1 VQLRQKISA
10 RTTASFGEAIRVA
23 AQSLR
28 SSKLRSFLT
37 LLGIILST
45 TTLIAV
51 MSVIHGMDRYIAES
65 VSDMGSDGFRVV
77 RFAFIGNWDP
87 KKFLELQ
94 RKNPLLNRDEYFFIR
109 QRAQMIS
116 DIGLQSG
123 RNADLRFGSERL
135 DAARIEGVTANVGA
149 MSNYQ
154 PAQGRFLTD
163 IDNDKKLWRC
173 FIGSDVKDR
182 FFPNVDAVGKTVLVN
197 GRSFE
202 IVGVSKPLGSVFG
215 QSRDSFVVVPIEV
228 YFQMFGRRVQM
239 AYLAKA
245 IDQGHHLQA
254 QDEIRSLLRSYRH
267 LRPGVD
273 DSFSIISSDS
283 LSGAWASMT
292 GAIAATAVAIVSVF
306 MVVGGVVIMNIMLA
320 VVSER
325 TQEIGIRK
333 SLGARKRDILN
344 QFLAE
349 SSMLSGSGGLIG
361 VGIAW
366 ALTILVR
373 ETTPIPMSM
382 PLTAVLLAVSMSVAV
397 GLFFGIYPAR
407 RAAQLDPIEAL
418 RVER

>member
-1 VQLRQKISA
+1 M
-10 RTTASFGEAIRVA
+10 
-23 AQSLR
+23 
-28 SSKLRSFLT
+28 
-37 LLGIILST
+37 LGIILST

-94 RKNPLLNRDEYFFIR
+94 RKNPWLNRDEYNFVR
-109 QRAQMIS
+109 QRAQLIS

-123 RNADLRFGSERL
+123 RQADLRFGNERL
-135 DAARIEGVTANVGA
+135 DGARIEGVTPNVGA

-154 PAQGRFLTD
+154 AAQGRFLTD
-163 IDNDKKLWRC
+163 VDNDKKLWRC
-173 FIGSDVKDR
+173 FIGSDVKER
-182 FFPNVDAVGKTVLVN
+182 FFPNIDAVGKSLMVN

-202 IVGVSKPLGSVFG
+202 VVGVSKPLGSVFG

-228 YFQMFGRRVQM
+228 FFQIFGRRVQM

-254 QDEIRSLLRSYRH
+254 QDEIRALLRGYRH
-267 LRPGVD
+267 LRPAAD
-273 DSFSIISSDS
+273 DSFAIISSDS

-292 GAIAATAVAIVSVF
+292 GAIAATAIAIVSVF

-361 VGIAW
+361 VGLAWIVTIAVSQ
-366 ALTILVR
+366 L
-373 ETTPIPMSM
+373 TPIPMSM
-382 PLTAVLLAVSMSVAV
+382 PLSAVLLALTMSVAV

>member
-1 VQLRQKISA
+1 M
-10 RTTASFGEAIRVA
+10 RVA
-23 AQSLR
+23 AHSLR

-94 RKNPLLNRDEYFFIR
+94 RKNPWLNRDEYAFLR
-109 QRAQMIS
+109 QRAQLIS

-123 RNADLRFGSERL
+123 RQADLRFGNERL
-135 DAARIEGVTANVGA
+135 DGARIEGVTPNVGA

-154 PAQGRFLTD
+154 AAQGRFLTD
-163 IDNDKKLWRC
+163 VDNDKKLWRC
-173 FIGSDVKDR
+173 FIGSDVKER
-182 FFPNVDAVGKTVLVN
+182 FFPNIDAVGKSLMVN

-202 IVGVSKPLGSVFG
+202 VVGVSKPLGSVFG

-228 YFQMFGRRVQM
+228 FFQIFGRRVQM

-254 QDEIRSLLRSYRH
+254 QDEIRALLRGYRH
-267 LRPGVD
+267 LRPAAD
-273 DSFSIISSDS
+273 DSFAIISSDS

-292 GAIAATAVAIVSVF
+292 GAIAATAIAVVSVF

-361 VGIAW
+361 VGLAWIITIAVSQ
-366 ALTILVR
+366 L
-373 ETTPIPMSM
+373 TPIPMSM
-382 PLTAVLLAVSMSVAV
+382 PLSAVLLALTMSVAV

>member
-1 VQLRQKISA
+1 MTSPRN
-10 RTTASFGEAIRVA
+10 TASFGEAVRVA
-23 AQSLR
+23 AHSLR

-77 RFAFIGNWDP
+77 RFAFTGNWDP

-94 RKNPLLNRDEYFFIR
+94 RKNPWLNREEYNFVR
-109 QRAQMIS
+109 QRAQLIS

-123 RNADLRFGSERL
+123 RQADLRFGNERL
-135 DAARIEGVTANVGA
+135 DGARIEGVTPNVGA

-154 PAQGRFLTD
+154 AAQGRFLTD
-163 IDNDKKLWRC
+163 VDNDKKLWRC
-173 FIGSDVKDR
+173 FIGNDVKER
-182 FFPNVDAVGKTVLVN
+182 FFPNIDAVGKSLMVN

-202 IVGVSKPLGSVFG
+202 VVGVSKPLGSVFG

-228 YFQMFGRRVQM
+228 FFQIFGRRVQM

-254 QDEIRSLLRSYRH
+254 QDEIRALLRGYRH
-267 LRPGVD
+267 LRPAAD
-273 DSFSIISSDS
+273 DSFAIISSDS

-292 GAIAATAVAIVSVF
+292 GAIAATAIAIVSVF

-361 VGIAW
+361 VGLAWMITIAVSQ
-366 ALTILVR
+366 L
-373 ETTPIPMSM
+373 TPIPMSM
-382 PLTAVLLAVSMSVAV
+382 PLSAVLLALTMSVAV

>member
-1 VQLRQKISA
+1 MTSPRN
-10 RTTASFGEAIRVA
+10 TASFGEAVRVA
-23 AQSLR
+23 AHSLR

-77 RFAFIGNWDP
+77 RFAFTGNWDP

-94 RKNPLLNRDEYFFIR
+94 RKNPWLNREEYNFVR
-109 QRAQMIS
+109 QRAQLIS

-123 RNADLRFGSERL
+123 RQADLRFGNERL
-135 DAARIEGVTANVGA
+135 DGARIEGVTPNVGA

-154 PAQGRFLTD
+154 AAQGRFLTD
-163 IDNDKKLWRC
+163 VDNDKKLWRC
-173 FIGSDVKDR
+173 FIGNDVKER
-182 FFPNVDAVGKTVLVN
+182 FFPNIDAVGKSLKVN

-202 IVGVSKPLGSVFG
+202 VVGVSKPLGSVFG

-228 YFQMFGRRVQM
+228 FFQIFGRRVQM

-254 QDEIRSLLRSYRH
+254 QDEIRALLRGYRH
-267 LRPGVD
+267 LRPAAD
-273 DSFSIISSDS
+273 DSFAIISSDS

-292 GAIAATAVAIVSVF
+292 GAIAATAIAIVSVF

-361 VGIAW
+361 VGLAWMITIAVSQ
-366 ALTILVR
+366 L
-373 ETTPIPMSM
+373 TPIPMSM
-382 PLTAVLLAVSMSVAV
+382 PLSAVLLALTMSVAV

>member
-1 VQLRQKISA
+1 MTKISG
-10 RTTASFGEAIRVA
+10 RSTASFGEAIRVA

-28 SSKLRSFLT
+28 ASKLRSFLT

-87 KKFLELQ
+87 KKFLEFQ
-94 RKNPLLNRDEYFFIR
+94 RRNPLLNREEYNFIR
-109 QRAQMIS
+109 QRAQLIRE
-116 DIGLQSG
+116 IGLQSG
-123 RNADLRFGSERL
+123 RQADLRFGNERL
-135 DAARIEGVTANVGA
+135 DAARIEGMTPNVGA

-154 PAQGRFLTD
+154 AEQGRFISE
-163 IDNDKKLWRC
+163 IDNEKKLWRC
-173 FIGSDVKDR
+173 FIGSDVKER
-182 FFPNVDAVGKTVLVN
+182 FFPNIDAVGKTILVN
-197 GRSFE
+197 GYAFE
-202 IVGVSKPLGSVFG
+202 VVGVSKPLGSVFG
-215 QSRDSFVVVPIEV
+215 QSRDAFVVVPMEV
-228 YFQMFGRRVQM
+228 FFQMFGRRVQIS
-239 AYLAKA
+239 YVAKA
-245 IDQGHHLQA
+245 LDQSHHLQA
-254 QDEIRSLLRSYRH
+254 QDEVRALLRGYRH
-267 LRPGVD
+267 LRPGAD
-273 DSFSIISSDS
+273 DTFTVISSDS
-283 LSGAWASMT
+283 LSSAWANMT
-292 GAIAATAVAIVSVF
+292 GAIAATAVAVVSVF

-333 SLGARKRDILN
+333 SLGARQRDILN

-349 SSMLSGSGGLIG
+349 SSMLSGAGGLIG
-361 VGIAW
+361 VAIAF
-366 ALTILVR
+366 LVTVLVR

-382 PLTAVLLAVSMSVAV
+382 PMTAVMLAVSMSVAV

-407 RAAQLDPIEAL
+407 RAAKLDPIEAL

>member
-1 VQLRQKISA
+1 MQLPRKLSA
-10 RTTASFGEAIRVA
+10 RTTASFGEAVRVA

-87 KKFLELQ
+87 KKFLEFQ
-94 RKNPLLNRDEYFFIR
+94 RRNPLLNRDEYQFIR
-109 QRAQMIS
+109 QRAQLIS
-116 DIGLQSG
+116 EIGLQSG
-123 RNADLRFGSERL
+123 RQADLRFGNERL
-135 DAARIEGVTANVGA
+135 EGARIEGVTPNVGA
-149 MSNYQ
+149 MTNYQ
-154 PAQGRFLTD
+154 AAQGRFLTD
-163 IDNDKKLWRC
+163 VDNDKKLWRC
-173 FIGSDVKDR
+173 FIGSDIKER
-182 FFPNVDAVGKTVLVN
+182 FFPNIDAVGKLLTVN

-202 IVGVSKPLGSVFG
+202 VVGVSKPLGSVFG

-228 YFQMFGRRVQM
+228 FFQMYGRRVQM
-239 AYLAKA
+239 AYIAKA

-254 QDEIRSLLRSYRH
+254 QDEIRALLRGYRH
-267 LRPGVD
+267 LRPAAED
-273 DSFSIISSDS
+273 TFAIISSDS

-292 GAIAATAVAIVSVF
+292 GAIAATAIAIVSVF

-361 VGIAW
+361 VAIAW
-366 ALTILVR
+366 AITLIVK

-382 PLTAVLLAVSMSVAV
+382 PFSAVMLAVSMSVAV

>member
-1 VQLRQKISA
+1 M
-10 RTTASFGEAIRVA
+10 RVA
-23 AQSLR
+23 AHSLR

-94 RKNPLLNRDEYFFIR
+94 RKNPWLNRDEYNFVR
-109 QRAQMIS
+109 QRAQLIS

-123 RNADLRFGSERL
+123 RQADLRFGNERL
-135 DAARIEGVTANVGA
+135 DGARIEGVTPNVGA

-154 PAQGRFLTD
+154 AAQGRFLTD
-163 IDNDKKLWRC
+163 VDNDKKLWRC
-173 FIGSDVKDR
+173 FIGSDVKER
-182 FFPNVDAVGKTVLVN
+182 FFPNIDAVGKSLMVN

-202 IVGVSKPLGSVFG
+202 VVGVSKPLGSVFG

-228 YFQMFGRRVQM
+228 FFQIFGRRVQM

-254 QDEIRSLLRSYRH
+254 QDEIRALLRGYRH
-267 LRPGVD
+267 LRPAAD
-273 DSFSIISSDS
+273 DSFAIISSDS

-292 GAIAATAVAIVSVF
+292 GAIAATAIAIVSVF

-361 VGIAW
+361 VGLAWIVTIAVSQ
-366 ALTILVR
+366 L
-373 ETTPIPMSM
+373 TPIPMSM
-382 PLTAVLLAVSMSVAV
+382 PLSAVLLALTMSVAV

>member
-1 VQLRQKISA
+1 M
-10 RTTASFGEAIRVA
+10 RVA
-23 AQSLR
+23 AHSLR

-94 RKNPLLNRDEYFFIR
+94 RKNPWLNRDEYTFLR
-109 QRAQMIS
+109 QRAQLIS

-123 RNADLRFGSERL
+123 RQADLRFGNERL
-135 DAARIEGVTANVGA
+135 DGARIEGVTPNVGA

-154 PAQGRFLTD
+154 AAQGRFLTD
-163 IDNDKKLWRC
+163 VDNDKKLWRC
-173 FIGSDVKDR
+173 FIGSDVKER
-182 FFPNVDAVGKTVLVN
+182 FFPNIDAVGKSLMVN

-202 IVGVSKPLGSVFG
+202 VVGVSKPLGSVFG

-228 YFQMFGRRVQM
+228 FFQIFGRRVQM

-254 QDEIRSLLRSYRH
+254 QDEIRALLRGYRH
-267 LRPGVD
+267 LRPAAD
-273 DSFSIISSDS
+273 DSFAIISSDS

-292 GAIAATAVAIVSVF
+292 GAIAATAIAVVSVF

-361 VGIAW
+361 VGLAWIITIAVSQ
-366 ALTILVR
+366 L
-373 ETTPIPMSM
+373 TPIPMSM
-382 PLTAVLLAVSMSVAV
+382 PLSAVLLALTMSVAV

>member
-1 VQLRQKISA
+1 MTSPRN
-10 RTTASFGEAIRVA
+10 TASFGEAVRVA
-23 AQSLR
+23 AHSLR

-94 RKNPLLNRDEYFFIR
+94 RKNPWLNREEYNFVR
-109 QRAQMIS
+109 QRAQLIS

-123 RNADLRFGSERL
+123 RQADLRFGNERL
-135 DAARIEGVTANVGA
+135 DGARIEGVTPNVGA

-154 PAQGRFLTD
+154 AAQGRFLTD
-163 IDNDKKLWRC
+163 VDNDKKLWRC
-173 FIGSDVKDR
+173 FIGNDVKER
-182 FFPNVDAVGKTVLVN
+182 FFPNIDAVGKSLKVN

-202 IVGVSKPLGSVFG
+202 VVGVSKPLGSVFG

-228 YFQMFGRRVQM
+228 FFQIFGRRVQM

-254 QDEIRSLLRSYRH
+254 QDEIRALLRGYRH
-267 LRPGVD
+267 LRPAAD
-273 DSFSIISSDS
+273 DSFAIISSDS

-292 GAIAATAVAIVSVF
+292 GAIAATAIAIVSVF

-344 QFLAE
+344 QVLAE

-361 VGIAW
+361 VGLAWMITIAVSQ
-366 ALTILVR
+366 L
-373 ETTPIPMSM
+373 TPIPMSM
-382 PLTAVLLAVSMSVAV
+382 PLSAVLLALTMSVAV

>member
-1 VQLRQKISA
+1 M
-10 RTTASFGEAIRVA
+10 RVA
-23 AQSLR
+23 AHSLR

-94 RKNPLLNRDEYFFIR
+94 RKNPWLNRDEYTFLR
-109 QRAQMIS
+109 QRAQLIS

-123 RNADLRFGSERL
+123 RQADLRFGNERL
-135 DAARIEGVTANVGA
+135 EGSRIEGVTPNVGA

-154 PAQGRFLTD
+154 AAQGRFLTEV
-163 IDNDKKLWRC
+163 DNDKKLWRC
-173 FIGSDVKDR
+173 FIGSDVKER
-182 FFPNVDAVGKTVLVN
+182 FFPNIDAVGKSLMVN

-202 IVGVSKPLGSVFG
+202 VVGVSKPLGSVFG

-228 YFQMFGRRVQM
+228 FFQIFGRRVQM

-254 QDEIRSLLRSYRH
+254 QDEIRALLRGYRH
-267 LRPGVD
+267 LRPAAD
-273 DSFSIISSDS
+273 DSFAIISSDS

-292 GAIAATAVAIVSVF
+292 GAIAATAIAVVSVF

-361 VGIAW
+361 VGLAWIITIAVSQ
-366 ALTILVR
+366 L
-373 ETTPIPMSM
+373 TPIPMSM
-382 PLTAVLLAVSMSVAV
+382 PLSAVLLALTMSVAV

>member
-1 VQLRQKISA
+1 MTSPRN
-10 RTTASFGEAIRVA
+10 TASFGEAVRVA
-23 AQSLR
+23 AHSLR

-77 RFAFIGNWDP
+77 RFAFTGNWDP

-94 RKNPLLNRDEYFFIR
+94 RKNPWLNREEYNFVR
-109 QRAQMIS
+109 QRAQLIS

-123 RNADLRFGSERL
+123 RQADLRFGNERL
-135 DAARIEGVTANVGA
+135 DGARIEGVTPNVGA

-154 PAQGRFLTD
+154 AAQGRFLTD
-163 IDNDKKLWRC
+163 VDNDKKLWRC
-173 FIGSDVKDR
+173 FIGNDVKER
-182 FFPNVDAVGKTVLVN
+182 FFPNIDAVGKSLKVN

-202 IVGVSKPLGSVFG
+202 VVGVSKPLGSVFG

-228 YFQMFGRRVQM
+228 FFQIFGRRVQM

-254 QDEIRSLLRSYRH
+254 QDEIRALLRGYRH
-267 LRPGVD
+267 LRPAAD
-273 DSFSIISSDS
+273 DSFAIISSDS

-292 GAIAATAVAIVSVF
+292 GAIAATAIAIVSVF

-344 QFLAE
+344 QVLAE

-361 VGIAW
+361 VGLAWMITIAVSQ
-366 ALTILVR
+366 L
-373 ETTPIPMSM
+373 TPIPMSM
-382 PLTAVLLAVSMSVAV
+382 PLSAVLLALTMSVAV

>member
-1 VQLRQKISA
+1 MTSA
-10 RTTASFGEAIRVA
+10 RNTASFGEAVRVA
-23 AQSLR
+23 AHSLR

-87 KKFLELQ
+87 KKYLELQ
-94 RKNPLLNRDEYFFIR
+94 RKNPWLNRDEYAFLR
-109 QRAQMIS
+109 QRAQLIS

-123 RNADLRFGSERL
+123 RSADLRVGNERL
-135 DAARIEGVTANVGA
+135 DGARIEGVTPNVGA

-154 PAQGRFLTD
+154 AAQGRFLTEV
-163 IDNDKKLWRC
+163 DNDKKLWRC
-173 FIGSDVKDR
+173 FIGSDVKER
-182 FFPNVDAVGKTVLVN
+182 FFPNIDAVGKSLMVN
-197 GRSFE
+197 GRAFE
-202 IVGVSKPLGSVFG
+202 VIGVSKPIGSVFG

-228 YFQMFGRRVQM
+228 FFQMFGRRGQM

-245 IDQGHHLQA
+245 IDEGHHLQA
-254 QDEIRSLLRSYRH
+254 QDEVRALLRGYRH
-267 LRPGVD
+267 LGPAAD
-273 DSFSIISSDS
+273 DSFAIISSDS

-292 GAIAATAVAIVSVF
+292 GAIAATAIAIVSVF

-361 VGIAW
+361 VALAW
-366 ALTILVR
+366 LITMAVSQL
-373 ETTPIPMSM
+373 TPIPMSM
-382 PLTAVLLAVSMSVAV
+382 PLSAVLLAVTMSVAA

>member
-1 VQLRQKISA
+1 MRSP
-10 RTTASFGEAIRVA
+10 RTTASFGEAVRVA
-23 AQSLR
+23 AHSLR

-94 RKNPLLNRDEYFFIR
+94 RKNPWLNRDEYNFVR
-109 QRAQMIS
+109 QRAQLIS

-123 RNADLRFGSERL
+123 RQADLRFGSERL
-135 DAARIEGVTANVGA
+135 DGARIEGVTPNVGA

-154 PAQGRFLTD
+154 AAQGRFLTD
-163 IDNDKKLWRC
+163 VDNDKKLWRC
-173 FIGSDVKDR
+173 FIGSDVKER
-182 FFPNVDAVGKTVLVN
+182 FFPNIDAVGKSLMVN

-202 IVGVSKPLGSVFG
+202 VVGVSKPLGSVFG

-228 YFQMFGRRVQM
+228 FFQIFGRRVQM

-254 QDEIRSLLRSYRH
+254 QDEIRALLRGYRH
-267 LRPGVD
+267 LRPAAD
-273 DSFSIISSDS
+273 DSFAIISSDS

-292 GAIAATAVAIVSVF
+292 GAIAATAIAIVSVF

-361 VGIAW
+361 VGLAWIVTIAVSQ
-366 ALTILVR
+366 L
-373 ETTPIPMSM
+373 TPIPMSM
-382 PLTAVLLAVSMSVAV
+382 PLSAVLLALTMSVAV

-418 RVER
+418 RADK

>member
-1 VQLRQKISA
+1 MRSP
-10 RTTASFGEAIRVA
+10 RTTASFGEAVRVA
-23 AQSLR
+23 AHSLR

-51 MSVIHGMDRYIAES
+51 ISVIHGMDRYIAES

-77 RFAFIGNWDP
+77 RFAFIGNWDA

-94 RKNPLLNRDEYFFIR
+94 RKNPWLNRDEYTFLR
-109 QRAQMIS
+109 QRAQLIS

-123 RNADLRFGSERL
+123 RQADLRFGNERL
-135 DAARIEGVTANVGA
+135 DGARIEGVTPNVGA

-154 PAQGRFLTD
+154 AAQGRFLTD
-163 IDNDKKLWRC
+163 VDNDKKLWRC
-173 FIGSDVKDR
+173 FIGSDVKER
-182 FFPNVDAVGKTVLVN
+182 FFPNIDAVGKSLMVN

-202 IVGVSKPLGSVFG
+202 VVGVSKPLGSVFG

-228 YFQMFGRRVQM
+228 FFQIFGRRVQM

-254 QDEIRSLLRSYRH
+254 QDEIRALLRGYRH
-267 LRPGVD
+267 LRPGAD
-273 DSFSIISSDS
+273 DSFAIISSDS

-292 GAIAATAVAIVSVF
+292 GAIAATAIAIVSVF

-361 VGIAW
+361 VGLAW
-366 ALTILVR
+366 IITVAVSQL
-373 ETTPIPMSM
+373 TPIPMSM
-382 PLTAVLLAVSMSVAV
+382 PISAVLLALTMSVAV

>member
-1 VQLRQKISA
+1 MVSSPPRH
-10 RTTASFGEAIRVA
+10 TASFGEAVRVA

-87 KKFLELQ
+87 KKYLEFQ
-94 RKNPLLNRDEYFFIR
+94 RKNPWLNRDEFAFLR
-109 QRAQMIS
+109 QRAHLIS
-116 DIGLQSG
+116 DIGLQTG
-123 RNADLRFGSERL
+123 RSADLRYGSERV
-135 DAARIEGVTANVGA
+135 DAARVEGVTANVGA

-154 PAQGRFLTD
+154 AAQGRF
-163 IDNDKKLWRC
+163 ISEVENDKKLWRC
-173 FIGSDVKDR
+173 FIGSEVKDR
-182 FFPNVDAVGKTVLVN
+182 LFPNTDAVGKTISVN
-197 GRSFE
+197 GRAFE
-202 IVGVSKPLGSVFG
+202 VVGVSKPLGSVFG

-228 YFQMFGRRVQM
+228 FFQMYGRRVQM

-254 QDEIRSLLRSYRH
+254 QDEVRALLRAYRH
-267 LRPGVD
+267 LTPGAD
-273 DSFSIISSDS
+273 DTFAVISSDS
-283 LSGAWASMT
+283 LSGAWANMT
-292 GAIAATAVAIVSVF
+292 GAIAATAIAVVSVF

-366 ALTILVR
+366 LITLIVSQ
-373 ETTPIPMSM
+373 TTPIPMSM
-382 PLTAVLLAVSMSVAV
+382 PFSAVVLAVSMSVAV

-407 RAAQLDPIEAL
+407 RAAKLDPIEAL

>member
-1 VQLRQKISA
+1 M
-10 RTTASFGEAIRVA
+10 
-23 AQSLR
+23 
-28 SSKLRSFLT
+28 
-37 LLGIILST
+37 LGIILST

-94 RKNPLLNRDEYFFIR
+94 RKNPWLNRDEYNFVR
-109 QRAQMIS
+109 QRAQLIS

-123 RNADLRFGSERL
+123 RQADLRFGNERL
-135 DAARIEGVTANVGA
+135 DGARIEGVTPNVGA

-154 PAQGRFLTD
+154 AAQGRFLTD
-163 IDNDKKLWRC
+163 VDNDKKLWRC
-173 FIGSDVKDR
+173 FIGSDVKER
-182 FFPNVDAVGKTVLVN
+182 FFPNIDAVGKSLMVN

-202 IVGVSKPLGSVFG
+202 VVGVSKPLGSVFG

-228 YFQMFGRRVQM
+228 FFQIFGRRVQM

-254 QDEIRSLLRSYRH
+254 QDEIRALLRGYRH
-267 LRPGVD
+267 LRPAAD
-273 DSFSIISSDS
+273 DSFAIISSDS

-292 GAIAATAVAIVSVF
+292 GAIAATAIAIVSVF

-361 VGIAW
+361 VGLAWIVTIAVSQ
-366 ALTILVR
+366 L
-373 ETTPIPMSM
+373 TPIPMSM
-382 PLTAVLLAVSMSVAV
+382 PLSAVLLALTMSVAV
-397 GLFFGIYPAR
+397 G
-407 RAAQLDPIEAL
+407 
-418 RVER
+418 

>member
-1 VQLRQKISA
+1 MRSP
-10 RTTASFGEAIRVA
+10 RTTASFGEAVRVA
-23 AQSLR
+23 AHSLR

-94 RKNPLLNRDEYFFIR
+94 RKNPWLNRDEFTFLR
-109 QRAQMIS
+109 QRAQLIS

-123 RNADLRFGSERL
+123 RQADLRFGNERL
-135 DAARIEGVTANVGA
+135 DGARIEGVTPNVGA

-154 PAQGRFLTD
+154 AAQGRFLTD
-163 IDNDKKLWRC
+163 VDNDKKLWRC
-173 FIGSDVKDR
+173 FIGSDVKER
-182 FFPNVDAVGKTVLVN
+182 FFPNIDAVGKSLMVN

-202 IVGVSKPLGSVFG
+202 VVGVSKPLGSVFG

-228 YFQMFGRRVQM
+228 FFQIFGRRVQM

-254 QDEIRSLLRSYRH
+254 QDEIRALLRGYRH
-267 LRPGVD
+267 LRPAAD
-273 DSFSIISSDS
+273 DSFAIISSDS

-292 GAIAATAVAIVSVF
+292 GAIAATAIAVVSVF

-349 SSMLSGSGGLIG
+349 SSMLSGSGALIG
-361 VGIAW
+361 VGLAWMITIAVSQ
-366 ALTILVR
+366 L
-373 ETTPIPMSM
+373 TPIPMSM
-382 PLTAVLLAVSMSVAV
+382 PVSAVLLALTMSVAV

>member
-1 VQLRQKISA
+1 MTSPRN
-10 RTTASFGEAIRVA
+10 TASFGEAVRVA
-23 AQSLR
+23 AHSLR

-77 RFAFIGNWDP
+77 RFAFTGNWDP

-94 RKNPLLNRDEYFFIR
+94 RKNPWLNREEYNFVR
-109 QRAQMIS
+109 QRAQLIS

-123 RNADLRFGSERL
+123 RQADLRFGNERL
-135 DAARIEGVTANVGA
+135 DGARIEGVTPNVGA

-154 PAQGRFLTD
+154 AAQGRFLTD
-163 IDNDKKLWRC
+163 VDNDKKLWRC
-173 FIGSDVKDR
+173 FIGNDVKER
-182 FFPNVDAVGKTVLVN
+182 FFPNIDAVGKSLMVN

-202 IVGVSKPLGSVFG
+202 VVGVSKPLGSVFG

-228 YFQMFGRRVQM
+228 FFQIFGRRVQM

-254 QDEIRSLLRSYRH
+254 QDEIRALLRGYRH
-267 LRPGVD
+267 LRPAAD
-273 DSFSIISSDS
+273 DSFAIISSDS

-292 GAIAATAVAIVSVF
+292 GAIAATAIAIVSVF

-344 QFLAE
+344 QVLAE

-361 VGIAW
+361 VGLAWMITIAVSQ
-366 ALTILVR
+366 L
-373 ETTPIPMSM
+373 TPIPMSM
-382 PLTAVLLAVSMSVAV
+382 PLSAVLLALTMSVAV

>member
-1 VQLRQKISA
+1 M
-10 RTTASFGEAIRVA
+10 
-23 AQSLR
+23 
-28 SSKLRSFLT
+28 
-37 LLGIILST
+37 LGIILST

-94 RKNPLLNRDEYFFIR
+94 RKNPWLNRDEYTFLR
-109 QRAQMIS
+109 QRAQLIS

-123 RNADLRFGSERL
+123 RQADLRFGNERL
-135 DAARIEGVTANVGA
+135 DGARIEGVTPNVGA

-154 PAQGRFLTD
+154 AAQGRFLTD
-163 IDNDKKLWRC
+163 VDNDKKLWRC
-173 FIGSDVKDR
+173 FIGSDVKER
-182 FFPNVDAVGKTVLVN
+182 FFPNIDAVGKSLMVN

-202 IVGVSKPLGSVFG
+202 VVGVSKPLGSVFG

-228 YFQMFGRRVQM
+228 FFQIFGRRVQM

-254 QDEIRSLLRSYRH
+254 QDEIRALLRGYRH
-267 LRPGVD
+267 LRPAAD
-273 DSFSIISSDS
+273 DSFAVISSDS

-292 GAIAATAVAIVSVF
+292 GAIAATAIAVVSVF

-361 VGIAW
+361 VGLAWMITIAVSQ
-366 ALTILVR
+366 L
-373 ETTPIPMSM
+373 TPIPMSM
-382 PLTAVLLAVSMSVAV
+382 PVSAVLLALTMSVAV

>member
-1 VQLRQKISA
+1 MSSP
-10 RTTASFGEAIRVA
+10 RTTASFGEAVRVA
-23 AQSLR
+23 AHSLR

-94 RKNPLLNRDEYFFIR
+94 RKNPWLNRDEYAFLR
-109 QRAQMIS
+109 QRAQLIS

-123 RNADLRFGSERL
+123 RQADLRFGNERL
-135 DAARIEGVTANVGA
+135 DGARIEGVTPNVGA

-154 PAQGRFLTD
+154 AAQGRFLTD
-163 IDNDKKLWRC
+163 VDNDNKLWRC
-173 FIGSDVKDR
+173 FIGSDVKER
-182 FFPNVDAVGKTVLVN
+182 FFPNIDAVGKSLMVN

-202 IVGVSKPLGSVFG
+202 VVGVSKPLGSVFG

-228 YFQMFGRRVQM
+228 FFQIFGRRVQM

-254 QDEIRSLLRSYRH
+254 QDEIRALLRGYRH
-267 LRPGVD
+267 LRPAAD
-273 DSFSIISSDS
+273 DSFAIISSDS

-292 GAIAATAVAIVSVF
+292 GAIAATAIAVVSVF

-361 VGIAW
+361 VGLAWIITIAVSQ
-366 ALTILVR
+366 L
-373 ETTPIPMSM
+373 TPIPMSM
-382 PLTAVLLAVSMSVAV
+382 PLSAVLLALTMSVAV

>member
-1 VQLRQKISA
+1 MRSP
-10 RTTASFGEAIRVA
+10 RTTASFGEAVRVA
-23 AQSLR
+23 AHSLR

-77 RFAFIGNWDP
+77 RFAFIGNWDA

-94 RKNPLLNRDEYFFIR
+94 RKNPWLNRDEYTFVR
-109 QRAQMIS
+109 QRAQLIS

-123 RNADLRFGSERL
+123 RQADLRFGNDRL
-135 DAARIEGVTANVGA
+135 DGARIEGVTPNVGA

-154 PAQGRFLTD
+154 AAQGRFLTD
-163 IDNDKKLWRC
+163 VDNDKKLWRC
-173 FIGSDVKDR
+173 FIGSDVKER
-182 FFPNVDAVGKTVLVN
+182 FFPNIDAVGKSLLVN

-202 IVGVSKPLGSVFG
+202 VVGVSKPLGSVFG

-228 YFQMFGRRVQM
+228 FFQIFGRRVQM

-254 QDEIRSLLRSYRH
+254 QDEIRALLRGYRH
-267 LRPGVD
+267 LRPAAD
-273 DSFSIISSDS
+273 DSFAIISSDS

-292 GAIAATAVAIVSVF
+292 GAIAATAIAVVSVF

-361 VGIAW
+361 VGLAWLITIAVSQ
-366 ALTILVR
+366 L
-373 ETTPIPMSM
+373 TPIPMSM
-382 PLTAVLLAVSMSVAV
+382 PLSAVLLALTMSVAV